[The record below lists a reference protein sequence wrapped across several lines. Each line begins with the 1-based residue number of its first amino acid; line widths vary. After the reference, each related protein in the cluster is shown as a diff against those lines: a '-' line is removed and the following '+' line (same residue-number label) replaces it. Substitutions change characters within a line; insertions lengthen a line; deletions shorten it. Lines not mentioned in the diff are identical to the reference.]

1 MVQSEEREIVT
12 LNNEMIIRPENLKL
26 NIMQMGMGIM
36 YTLFLPFWL
45 ANDIKNCRIEKNK

>member
-36 YTLFLPFWL
+36 YTLSLPFWL